1 MFLKVPI
8 DMFFQSLIGAW
19 VLSEL
24 EGMTDIKVV
33 VDDLKINIAIQIRF
47 YPSKLEKKR
56 NQKIPHQTKVIIGS
70 PMILTPP

>member
-33 VDDLKINIAIQIRF
+33 VDDLKINIVMQICF
-47 YPSKLEKKR
+47 
-56 NQKIPHQTKVIIGS
+56 I
-70 PMILTPP
+70 